1 MLQGVP
7 SECQSQN
14 FVLLYEFLPAKT
26 RKLIAESLLCKLGKY
41 ALAYDVS
48 LTYINFAVF
57 NSVHL
62 DFFSRGKNLKGN
74 LPLKSRLSFFYED

>member
-14 FVLLYEFLPAKT
+14 FVLLHEFLLAKT
-26 RKLIAESLLCKLGKY
+26 RKLIAASLLCKLGKY

-62 DFFSRGKNLKGN
+62 DFFQESKILKATC
-74 LPLKSRLSFFYED
+74 P